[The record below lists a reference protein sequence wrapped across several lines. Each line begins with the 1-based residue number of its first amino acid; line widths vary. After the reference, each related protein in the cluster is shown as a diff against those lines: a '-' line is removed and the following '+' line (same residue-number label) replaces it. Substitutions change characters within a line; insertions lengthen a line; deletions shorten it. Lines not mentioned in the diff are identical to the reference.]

1 MRNCI
6 KYVVNFFT
14 VFPISSRQL
23 LKRWKIG
30 VFAVLSSVLLLCFA
44 YCLLSSM
51 TTQPPQ
57 VSIDQQLMH
66 ERLFISVRQDSLSQ
80 LVNEHGLDYSE
91 PGIFRKRASMGIP
104 ADEKL
109 LSELDSLQHHYPDD
123 IEIEDGLLFCHTQ
136 KVEGVRYVSVPV
148 IWLIKLRLMSS
159 PAEIKPEDNQHE

>member
-1 MRNCI
+1 MKKILEVIILNSKKLRWPMVLFI
-6 KYVVNFFT
+6 GILGVILVLTSIFL
-14 VFPISSRQL
+14 ISSMERHYP
-23 LKRWKIG
+23 
-30 VFAVLSSVLLLCFA
+30 SVN
-44 YCLLSSM
+44 
-51 TTQPPQ
+51 
-57 VSIDQQLMH
+57 IDQQLLH

-123 IEIEDGLLFCHTQ
+123 IEIEEGLLFCHTQ